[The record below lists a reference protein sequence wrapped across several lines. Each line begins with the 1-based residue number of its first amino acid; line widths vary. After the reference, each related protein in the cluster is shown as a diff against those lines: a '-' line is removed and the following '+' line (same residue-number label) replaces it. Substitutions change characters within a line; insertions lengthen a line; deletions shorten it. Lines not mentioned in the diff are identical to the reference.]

1 MANARRRTQRG
12 SRTAARNMANASA
25 AAGPMIATLES
36 EEIHASRMVDW
47 QKEMKYINKDL
58 RELMI
63 VTSILFVLL
72 FVVGFFL

>member
-12 SRTAARNMANASA
+12 SRTAARNIANASA
-25 AAGPMIATLES
+25 TAGTMTATLEA
-36 EEIHASRMVDW
+36 EEIHASRLVDW
-47 QKEMKYINKDL
+47 QREMKYINKDL

-63 VTSILFVLL
+63 VSSILFVFL

>member
-1 MANARRRTQRG
+1 
-12 SRTAARNMANASA
+12 
-25 AAGPMIATLES
+25 MIATLES